1 MSIGNPH
8 VSRRQR
14 RRGSA
19 MFFTLVVLMVMSIV
33 GLALASNSTQAVRMT
48 RIQQNGSIAFNLA
61 ESGAERGMLW
71 LRQQPSA
78 PGSISPFNPFG
89 GSVALGDGS
98 YNVTI
103 DGDDNNAS
111 LQLKRFSIKCV
122 GQALGRQETVELYV
136 QSSTFGRYAYFTDY
150 EVSSITN
157 GAIFFKAGE
166 VVDGPAHSNNSD
178 GSIFNINYV
187 NSTAPIF
194 RDMLTAVE
202 TSILWKPY
210 DPASESDYMKVF
222 LDGSRGFRLGVDRIE
237 LPDTTDRQKNA
248 GWGATSGFPSSS
260 GVFLNSA
267 SSTLL
272 GGLYINGD
280 STVEFVDGGG
290 AKQIIQI
297 VQGGVNY
304 KITVDRANNTT
315 TLRKGDSDWND
326 GNGGGV
332 VTNYTGAPNGVVYS
346 TGNITSFK
354 GTLSDSQM
362 SGNTL
367 VNRNAWTVATDLVNG
382 KNVNVTGN
390 VSYTTQPDKTK
401 AWDDPVNLKSAALGV
416 VARNISL
423 DANAPTNLTLQG
435 VMLAGG
441 RNTTD
446 GSFYN
451 AAWSTKTPGNLN
463 LTGGIIQKK
472 RGPVGTFD
480 PNTGN
485 QVSGYLKNY
494 AYDRRMAINPPPFF
508 PTTGTYERLSWTRTV
523 AGSY

>member
-1 MSIGNPH
+1 
-8 VSRRQR
+8 
-14 RRGSA
+14 

-33 GLALASNSTQAVRMT
+33 GLALASNSTAAVRLT

-61 ESGAERGMLW
+61 ESGAERGLLW
-71 LRQQPSA
+71 LRQQASPPASLT
-78 PGSISPFNPFG
+78 PFNPFG
-89 GSVALGDGS
+89 GPVTLGDGT
-98 YNVTI
+98 YTVAV
-103 DGDDNNAS
+103 DGDDNNPN
-111 LQLKRFSIKCV
+111 LQLKRYSIKCV
-122 GQALGRQETVELYV
+122 GQALGRQETVEMYV
-136 QSSTFGRYAYFTDY
+136 QATTFGRYAYFTDY

-166 VVDGPAHSNNSD
+166 VVDGPAHSNNTS
-178 GSIFNINYV
+178 GSVFNINYV
-187 NSTAPIF
+187 NSTTAIF
-194 RDMLTAVE
+194 KDMLTGVE

-210 DPASESDYMKVF
+210 DPANEADYMKVF
-222 LDGSRGFRLGVDRIE
+222 LDGSRGFRLGVNRIE
-237 LPDTTDRQKNA
+237 LPDSTDRQKNA
-248 GWGATSGFPSSS
+248 AWGATTGFPSTS

-267 SSTLL
+267 SSALT

-280 STVEFVDGGG
+280 STVEFVDGGN

-304 KITVDRANNTT
+304 KITVDRVNNTT
-315 TLRKGDSDWND
+315 TLRKGDSDWTD
-326 GNGGGV
+326 SNGGGV
-332 VTNYTGAPNGVVYS
+332 VTSYTGVPNGVIYS

-362 SGNTL
+362 SGSAM
-367 VNRNAWTVATDLVNG
+367 VSRNAWTVATDMLNAKSVTVTN
-382 KNVNVTGN
+382 NVT
-390 VSYTTQPDKTK
+390 YATQPDKTK

-416 VARNISL
+416 VARNIIL

-435 VMLAGG
+435 VMLSGG

-451 AAWSTKTPGNLN
+451 AAWSTKTPGMLN

-485 QVSGYLKNY
+485 QVSGYQKNY
-494 AYDRRMAINPPPFF
+494 SYDRRMAVNPPPFF